1 MSRNRHFKNV
11 GGKMNLSDGQTQ
23 MAAYGLPE

>member
-11 GGKMNLSDGQTQ
+11 GGKTNFYDGQTQ